1 MKFNFRNKLT
11 VFYAFNIIL
20 LLILVLLSFPLY
32 KFFSY
37 IASNE
42 KTIELSD
49 NEFVKNALVTDN
61 KYTSSKVINRIIKV
75 NFKAEVENSL
85 NWQFV
90 TMENSLDIKVGENT
104 VVKYMGK
111 NLSEESI
118 TATADFIILP
128 EKISPYFVKTE
139 CFCFKEQ
146 TLNPGESQIF
156 SMVFFLDPSLDSDK
170 DLDKIEK
177 LDFTYKLSEYIS

>member
-37 IASNE
+37 IAGNE

-49 NEFVKNALVTDN
+49 NEFVKNASIADSEL
-61 KYTSSKVINRIIKV
+61 KSSKVINRIIKV

-111 NLSEESI
+111 NLSEKAI
-118 TATADFIILP
+118 TATADFIVLP
-128 EKISPYFVKTE
+128 EKILPYFVKTE

-146 TLNPGESQIF
+146 TLKPGESQIF
-156 SMVFFLDPSLDSDK
+156 SMVFFLDSSLDQDSNLSGIN
-170 DLDKIEK
+170 DLIV
-177 LDFTYKLSEYIS
+177 TYRFSELKG

>member
-20 LLILVLLSFPLY
+20 LLVLVLLSFPLY
-32 KFFSY
+32 KLFSY

-42 KTIELSD
+42 KIFELSD

-85 NWQFV
+85 NWQF
-90 TMENSLDIKVGENT
+90 MAIENSLDIKVGENN

-111 NLSEESI
+111 NLSEKTI
-118 TATADFIILP
+118 TATADFIVLP
-128 EKISPYFVKTE
+128 EKILPYFVKTE

-156 SMVFFLDPSLDSDK
+156 SMVFFLDSSLDQDSNLSDIN
-170 DLDKIEK
+170 DLVV
-177 LDFTYKLSEYIS
+177 TYRFFELKG

>member
-11 VFYAFNIIL
+11 VFYVFNIIL
-20 LLILVLLSFPLY
+20 LSILVLISFPLY

-37 IASNE
+37 IADND
-42 KTIELSD
+42 KIVELSD
-49 NEFVKNALVTDN
+49 NEFVKSASVSNN
-61 KYTSSKVINRIIKV
+61 KYTSSDVINRIIKV

-90 TMENSLDIKVGENT
+90 AMEDSLDIKVGENN

-156 SMVFFLDPSLDSDK
+156 SMVFFLDSTLDQDT
-170 DLDKIEK
+170 DLDGIND
-177 LDFTYKLSEYIS
+177 LVVTYRFSELKE